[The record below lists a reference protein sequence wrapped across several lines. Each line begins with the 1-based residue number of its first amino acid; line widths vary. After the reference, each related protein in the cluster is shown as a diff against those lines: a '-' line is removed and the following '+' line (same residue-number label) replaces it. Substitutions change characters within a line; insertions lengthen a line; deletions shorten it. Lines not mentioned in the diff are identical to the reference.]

1 LDILTYLGCF
11 LPFRENHIA
20 IYKGDEGLLSCVVAG
35 EGRGGFCVYREYM
48 QELLKNL
55 KNGGIAV

>member
-1 LDILTYLGCF
+1 LDILTYLGCV

-35 EGRGGFCVYREYM
+35 EERGGEVFVYIGDIC
-48 QELLKNL
+48 KNL
-55 KNGGIAV
+55 